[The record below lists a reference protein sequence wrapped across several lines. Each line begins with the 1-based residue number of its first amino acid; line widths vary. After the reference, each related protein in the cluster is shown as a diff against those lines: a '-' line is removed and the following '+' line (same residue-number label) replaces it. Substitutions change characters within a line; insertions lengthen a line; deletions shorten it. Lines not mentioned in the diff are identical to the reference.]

1 MSTRTTPS
9 RCKTQP
15 RLASRGLRQGTN
27 SCPHLAGPLNR
38 DRRGTWPIGGMQPLG
53 TPSPLKPPA
62 SSLPPQA
69 FSRLFGFS
77 PEGDTS
83 LPLVRK
89 PPDLVSPPS
98 LKPKRCI
105 LAGLVKFLAVG
116 CGLNENYFLAN
127 FMSIGSVCD
136 LASLARGLCF
146 ERNAPQLT
154 TGSGLGCLRE
164 IV

>member
-1 MSTRTTPS
+1 MSSPS
-9 RCKTQP
+9 RSAKSRP
-15 RLASRGLRQGTN
+15 ERYLANRRNATAWH
-27 SCPHLAGPLNR
+27 PLAP
-38 DRRGTWPIGGMQPLG
+38 Q
-53 TPSPLKPPA
+53 A
-62 SSLPPQA
+62 SSPPPQA
-69 FSRLFGFS
+69 CSRLFGFS